1 MNKLHFDQINEYLA
15 QGQITITTYR
25 MFIETFEAIHKLKKE
40 RQALERLIEDELE
53 RMQKGEFNHYYFSKN
68 AHFE

>member
-15 QGQITITTYR
+15 QGQISITTYR

-40 RQALERLIEDELE
+40 RQALERLIEDEI
-53 RMQKGEFNHYYFSKN
+53 
-68 AHFE
+68 

>member
-1 MNKLHFDQINEYLA
+1 MNKENFNTITEYFL
-15 QGQITITTYR
+15 QGRISITTYR

-40 RQALERLIEDELE
+40 RQALERLIEDEIE